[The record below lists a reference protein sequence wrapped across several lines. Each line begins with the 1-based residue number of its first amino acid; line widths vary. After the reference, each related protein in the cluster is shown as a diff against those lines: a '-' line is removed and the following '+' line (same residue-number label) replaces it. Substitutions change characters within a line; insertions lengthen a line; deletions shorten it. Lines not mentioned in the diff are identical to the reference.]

1 MPASTGAKKKSVFFG
16 FYLYATATTSTPS
29 IVHVIVSQQ
38 PLFAVSISF
47 NSRAWGKPAWYFL
60 MQAMMKMPF
69 LAA

>member
-1 MPASTGAKKKSVFFG
+1 MPAPTGAKKKSVFFG

-47 NSRAWGKPAWYFL
+47 NSRARGKPAR
-60 MQAMMKMPF
+60 
-69 LAA
+69 